1 MKRFMVFVCVGLG
14 LGLVLV
20 LLGGLS
26 GASGPNGAQPV
37 VQAQGAGVYRV
48 APSCTGVPVPCYT
61 TVQAAVDAARDGDV
75 IKVAA
80 GTYTD
85 LHTVRAGAGTIT
97 QVVYIRQNVTIR
109 GGYTTTDWELPNP
122 VAHPAVL
129 DAQGQG
135 RVLYISGAVS
145 PTIEGLSITGGDASR
160 QGGGPFDEDVGG
172 GIYAAQGSVVVVRNS
187 RVFSNTASGYG
198 GGLYLAE
205 VVATL
210 SGNTIMSNTA
220 YQGGGLYLRGGAVTL
235 NGNTVVANRAG
246 YGGGLFLL
254 SSNATTL
261 VRNAVISNSAINAG
275 GGLLLWLSDGAALGS
290 NVVISNTAGY
300 GGGLYLDRSAAGLTN
315 NVIANNR
322 AITAGNGLYI
332 LASSPRLLHTTVAR
346 NSGGEGSGI
355 YVTSGVSG
363 SEAYTAVVAMI
374 NTILVSHTV
383 GIVVTA
389 GNMATLEA
397 TLWGQGAWANLTDSG
412 GAGTVVTGTR
422 NYRGDPDFVA
432 PGAGNYHIGIVSAA
446 LDKGVNAG
454 IRDDMDGEP
463 RPQGSR
469 YDIGADETGL
479 ALTKRASPPFV
490 QPGARIQYTI
500 RVTNTSV
507 VTLTTSITDVLPG
520 HVVPAGVLTW
530 SPVVLPPGAVQVR
543 TFFVTVEKGYT
554 GVLTN
559 VVEATTDKGAGGSY
573 TEVTAV
579 GYRVYL
585 PQVLR
590 QS

>member
-14 LGLVLV
+14 LGLALT
-20 LLGGLS
+20 LLGALDSTS
-26 GASGPNGAQPV
+26 GARLVA
-37 VQAQGAGVYRV
+37 QAQGVRYYRV
-48 APSCTGVPVPCYT
+48 APSCTGIPDCYT
-61 TVQAAVDAARDGDV
+61 TVQEAVEVAQDGDV
-75 IKVAA
+75 IQVAA

-85 LHTVRAGAGTIT
+85 LHLDPQRTIT
-97 QVVYIRQNVTIR
+97 QVVYVRRSVTIR
-109 GGYTTTDWELPNP
+109 GGYTSANWQVPDSL
-122 VAHPAVL
+122 AHPTVL
-129 DAQGQG
+129 DARGQG
-135 RVLYISGAVS
+135 RVLYVASNVS
-145 PTIEGLSITGGDASR
+145 PTIEGLVITGGDATGL
-160 QGGGPFDEDVGG
+160 GGGPLGEEDVGG
-172 GIYAAQGSVVVVRNS
+172 GVYVAGGSTVVIHDN
-187 RVFSNTASGYG
+187 RVFGNTAGQYG
-198 GGLYLAE
+198 GGLYLGDA
-205 VVATL
+205 VATL
-210 SGNTIMSNTA
+210 SGNTITSNTA
-220 YQGGGLYLRGGAVTL
+220 YQGGGLYLLGGVATL
-235 NGNTVVANRAG
+235 NGNTIVANSAD
-246 YGGGLFLL
+246 YGGGLFL
-254 SSNATTL
+254 SSSA
-261 VRNAVISNSAINAG
+261 AVINRNTIRANSAITAG
-275 GGLLLWLSDGAALGS
+275 GGLLLLHS
-290 NVVISNTAGY
+290 NDAMLNGNAVTSNTARH
-300 GGGLYLDRSAAGLTN
+300 GGGLYLEESAATLAN
-315 NVIANNR
+315 NVLAGNR
-322 AITAGNGLYI
+322 ADLAGSGLYI
-332 LASSPRLLHTTVAR
+332 GGSSPLLLHTTVAR
-346 NSGGEGSGI
+346 NSGGDGSGI

-363 SEAYTAVVAMI
+363 SEAYTAVVAMV

-389 GNMATLEA
+389 GNTATLEA
-397 TLWGQGAWANLTDSG
+397 TLWGQGAWANRADSG

-446 LDKGVNAG
+446 LDKGVNVG

-530 SPVVLPPGAVQVR
+530 SPMVLPPGAVQVR

-590 QS
+590 KS